1 MSGVHARHIRAE
13 PSRLQSRAVSRAEE
27 YSPEYSRFNPSE
39 PPDVQNQFPD
49 RFSSFLTHFL
59 QSQTGSLLF

>member
-13 PSRLQSRAVSRAEE
+13 PSRAVSRAEE